1 MGQDE
6 LESFYAA
13 EYRLLQQGTPD
24 PIERDLRAQA
34 ARAVVTVGLAGER
47 LRGAARHLD
56 IGSSSG
62 ALLEAF
68 RDRIGCT
75 GVGIEPGEAYRNYS
89 LKRGLRVYRSREELA
104 EAGEAPFD
112 VVTAMH
118 VLEHVPEP
126 VDELRTYRTKHMRP
140 GSLLLVETP
149 NLADHQAFELA
160 HLHAFTADSLA
171 DTAGR
176 AGFEIL
182 WTRVHGGYRSPV
194 LRLYITVL
202 ARASTDPSG
211 RRTFPLAALRSRLGR
226 RIGIAKREFFTR
238 HYPDWTW
245 QSPERVLDLDRVR
258 GIRH

>member
-1 MGQDE
+1 MGPE
-6 LESFYAA
+6 EVESFYAA
-13 EYRLLQQGTPD
+13 AYRRLQQGTPD
-24 PIERDLRAQA
+24 PIAKDLQAQA

-75 GVGIEPGEAYRNYS
+75 GVGIEPGEAYRNFS
-89 LKRGLRVYRSREELA
+89 RKRGLRVYRSREELA
-104 EAGEAPFD
+104 EAGEARFD

-126 VDELRTYRTKHMRP
+126 VDALRTYRSNHMEP

-160 HLHAFTADSLA
+160 HLHAFTAASLA
-171 DTAGR
+171 DAVGQ
-176 AGFEIL
+176 AGFDVL

-202 ARASTDPSG
+202 ARASTEPS
-211 RRTFPLAALRSRLGR
+211 RRRVFPLAALRSRLGR
-226 RIGIAKREFFTR
+226 RIGVAKREFFTR
-238 HYPDWTW
+238 RYPDWTW
-245 QSPERVLDLDRVR
+245 QSPEKMLET
-258 GIRH
+258 